1 MGFSLHKRRVC
12 GVMGA
17 AVVATAVIL
26 VACAP
31 PSTQLEKVKARGE
44 LRVLS
49 RQAATTFYEGPAGPA
64 GLEYELLR
72 RFADEL
78 GVELVI
84 ETPDTL
90 QEILD
95 GVREGRADLAA
106 AGLTVTEARARLV
119 RFAPPYQHITQQ
131 LVYRR
136 GGEAPRSLVEAARRG
151 DLEVVADSSHAEL
164 LRRLKARHPD
174 LTWRESPETDSME
187 LLQLVAE
194 NLIDYTIVDSNELA
208 LNRRF
213 FPNLE
218 VALDVS
224 EPQPLAWA
232 FALGEDD
239 SLYRAAQDYFRRL
252 ESSGDLARLVQG
264 YYRHVDRYDYAGTRT
279 FLRHV
284 KRRLPRYRELF
295 EAAAERHGLDWKLL
309 AAVAYQESHWNPHA
323 VSPTGVRGMMMLT
336 RATARHLGIRRRTDP
351 VQSIEGGARYLARL
365 IERIPAHIPEPDRT
379 WLALAAYNV
388 GFGHLEDARDI
399 TRRRGGNPDA
409 WASVRENLPLLRK
422 RKWYRTTRYGY
433 ARGNEPV
440 RYVENIRSYYD
451 ILDWYLQREQPA
463 PPRRPVLA
471 IATPAL

>member
-1 MGFSLHKRRVC
+1 MGFPLHKRRVC
-12 GVMGA
+12 GLMGT
-17 AVVATAVIL
+17 AVVATALAL

-49 RQAATTFYEGPAGPA
+49 RQAATTYYEGPAGPT

-106 AGLTVTEARARLV
+106 AGLTVTETRARLV
-119 RFAPPYQHITQQ
+119 RFAPPYQYITQQ

-136 GGEAPRSLVEAARRG
+136 GEEPPRSLVEAARRG

-213 FPNLE
+213 FPNLA

-224 EPQPLAWA
+224 QPQPLAWA
-232 FALGEDD
+232 FAPGEDD
-239 SLYRAAQDYFRRL
+239 SLYRAARDYFRRL
-252 ESSGDLARLVQG
+252 ESSGDLARLVRAF
-264 YYRHVDRYDYAGTRT
+264 YRHVDRYDYAGTRT

-295 EAAAERHGLDWKLL
+295 ERAAARHGLDWKLV

-351 VQSIEGGARYLARL
+351 VQSIEGGTRYLARL

-399 TRRRGGNPDA
+399 TRRRGGDPDA